1 MNQYISES
9 SQVLPSIRKREQ
21 RNNRIRDDVT
31 ECHEQGSLET
41 KPMKHSPEKRLHLHG
56 EVCSGFSDRFVGGHS
71 DISEMTSF
79 IH

>member
-1 MNQYISES
+1 M
-9 SQVLPSIRKREQ
+9 
-21 RNNRIRDDVT
+21 T